1 MNETISII
9 LPIYKVENYLA
20 KCIESLLAQTYK
32 NIEIILV
39 DDGSPDNCGN
49 ICDAYAKKDARIKV
63 IHQQNSGVA
72 AARNAGLQEASGEY
86 IGFVDPDDWVE
97 PQMYER
103 LLSGLKTTNTELAIC
118 GYNYYDETGAV
129 DSSRLYPEKEDEILS
144 RKELFKR
151 LSDMPPTVRHTTWNK
166 LFIQKLIGNLRFN
179 EDLKSS
185 EDLDFLNQYLRKVN
199 SAVFV
204 HAPLYCNL
212 VRQGSATHGGLSP
225 ESLAQSFEIHEDMY
239 EMTVK
244 EFPELKDHALAYLL
258 DVYVLK
264 YNEAKTKANNLP
276 QAEQEQINDLLQGMK
291 NKIKKCAKKAIFD
304 KEIYWKTRLYYLCKL
319 S

>member
-1 MNETISII
+1 MKDIISII
-9 LPIYKVENYLA
+9 LPIYKVESYLT
-20 KCIESLLAQTYK
+20 KCMESLLAQTYK

-129 DSSRLYPEKEDEILS
+129 DSSRLYPEKEDEVLS

-151 LSDMPPTVRHTTWNK
+151 LSDMPPTVRHVTWNK
-166 LFIQKLIGNLRFN
+166 LFVKELLGSITFDESR
-179 EDLKSS
+179 KSS
-185 EDLDFLNQYLRKVN
+185 EDLDFLNRYLKNVH

-212 VRQGSATHGGLSP
+212 VRQGSATHGGLSV
-225 ESLAQSFEIHEDMY
+225 ESLAKSFEIHEDMY
-239 EMTVK
+239 EMTIK
-244 EFPELKDHALAYLL
+244 EFPELKDYALAYLL

-264 YNEAKTKANNLP
+264 YKEAKAKAGTLP
-276 QAEQEQINDLLQGMK
+276 QAEKEKVNNLLQEMR
-291 NKIKKCAKKAIFD
+291 NKIKKCARQALFS
-304 KEIYWKTRLYYLCKL
+304 KEIYWKTRLSYLMIK
-319 S
+319 

>member
-20 KCIESLLAQTYK
+20 KCIESLLEQTYK

-39 DDGSPDNCGN
+39 DDGSPDSCGK
-49 ICDAYAKKDARIKV
+49 ICDEYAAKDSRIKV

-103 LLSGLKTTNTELAIC
+103 LLSRLKTANAELAVC

-129 DSSRLYPEKEDEILS
+129 DSSRLYPEKEDEVLS

-204 HAPLYCNL
+204 HKPLYCNL
-212 VRQGSATHGGLSP
+212 VRQGSATHGGLSV
-225 ESLAQSFEIHEDMY
+225 ESLAKSFRVHNDMY
-239 EMTVK
+239 EMSINA
-244 EFPELKDHALAYLL
+244 FPELKNHALAYLM

-264 YNEAKTKANNLP
+264 YKEAKQKVSRMDK
-276 QAEQEQINDLLQGMK
+276 AEQESLTPLLAEMK
-291 NKIKKCAKKAIFD
+291 QKIKTRAKQAIFD
-304 KEIYWKTRLYYLCKL
+304 SEIYWKTRLYYLCKL